1 MTKEQ
6 TFSALQSLNFIY
18 VTNNHLL
25 SLKWI
30 GDRESG
36 FYRSTDLLFD
46 LLLSDFS
53 LLLVSADYENTVNY
67 ENLAD
72 VDSLEFWLD
81 FSLSHI
87 Y

>member
-6 TFSALQSLNFIY
+6 AFSALQSLNYIY

-25 SLKWI
+25 SLEWV
-30 GDRESG
+30 GNLESG

-53 LLLVSADYENTVNY
+53 LLLVSPSYENHINY
-67 ENLAD
+67 EDLNNINDLKI
-72 VDSLEFWLD
+72 WLD
-81 FSLSHI
+81 FSLSNI